1 MHPKH
6 LIPGLGNPETMKRFR
21 ELEKRAGTLPV
32 LFALFASEG
41 IKIAALGFPNYS
53 SSQTADIVAMALLAV
68 VTGVV
73 YVYDL
78 DDPLE

>member
-6 LIPGLGNPETMKRFR
+6 LIPGLGNPETAKRFR

-41 IKIAALGFPNYS
+41 IKMAALGFPSYS
-53 SSQTADIVAMALLAV
+53 NSQVADIVTVTGLAV
-68 VTGVV
+68 LIGVV